1 VPTARWPDFHEKGI
15 GVFHDHPE
23 VAQYVAWRFEPV
35 TSLAADIRAAADP
48 ASRIHVLDID
58 DGWLSGCNIADLAA
72 ATDGATLC
80 VYARPP
86 EAVADGVARAR
97 AAVPAGRS
105 LRAGLRLFYPEVAS
119 AEEVAARA
127 LAAVRAGAEG
137 INFYNYG
144 LVPAARLDWVR
155 AAAEAIRA

>member
-1 VPTARWPDFHEKGI
+1 VADFI
-15 GVFHDHPE
+15 R
-23 VAQYVAWRFEPV
+23 WRFEPV

-58 DGWLSGCNIADLAA
+58 DGWLSGCDLAALAA

-86 EAVADGVARAR
+86 AAVAEGVGRAR
-97 AAVPAGRS
+97 AAVPAGRD
-105 LRAGLRLFYPEVAS
+105 LRAGLRLCHPEVAS
-119 AEEVAARA
+119 AADVAARA
-127 LAAVRAGAEG
+127 VAAVRAGAQG
-137 INFYNYG
+137 LNFYNYG

-155 AAAEAIRA
+155 AAAEALRA